1 MLAGGL
7 NNYDF
12 SMSDG
17 DLNIIL
23 SRDSFSQSFAA
34 SDLVAV
40 VKDVTSL
47 SEIESSLR
55 FTGGFVM

>member
-1 MLAGGL
+1 M